1 MFERGALSVIC
12 SSSNTNTLEH
22 NLHFALK
29 TQVRLSNL
37 RKHFVKVL
45 TCKNQS
51 DERVETMI
59 QRIKTDGV
67 AMVVSKCPPR
77 VDNVVATSNKISIV
91 LLFDSTSLCMMYVR
105 KDRIQLWDVA
115 RLQYLVS
122 KELLKSACNVV
133 DLSGALRCK
142 EDTGMVRASE
152 HPRYRKYFRMLR
164 SLPMQAVAKSMRL
177 AGFDEHILERP
188 DELVT
193 LEDEEE
199 KTPEGLDDV
208 LSRTLCIVL
217 HVLARSSREK
227 VANTRTHQR
236 PNTNT

>member
-1 MFERGALSVIC
+1 
-12 SSSNTNTLEH
+12 
-22 NLHFALK
+22 
-29 TQVRLSNL
+29 
-37 RKHFVKVL
+37 
-45 TCKNQS
+45 
-51 DERVETMI
+51 MI

-188 DELVT
+188 DEPVT

-199 KTPEGLDDV
+199 KKPEGLDDV